1 MGNSKIENKESKVFN
16 LINWKSI
23 AIGIIITLIG
33 YSIYNGS
40 YAYYTLY
47 DYPEYLYVDSGILFV
62 VLMLLTVIAGFTV
75 AFLNKPQY
83 KAGIINVVFA
93 TIAGIYLS
101 NLLIGLLIV
110 LNGPPIPMSYLI
122 YIIFTPIEMTIL
134 FSIPIG
140 LVGIFGA
147 FIGTSIKKLKIRN

>member
-1 MGNSKIENKESKVFN
+1 MNNSKEKFG
-16 LINWKSI
+16 LMNWKSI
-23 AIGIIITLIG
+23 AIGSIITLIG

-47 DYPEYLYVDSGILFV
+47 DYPGYLYVDSGILFV
-62 VLMLLTVIAGFTV
+62 ISMLLTLIAGFAV

-83 KAGIINVVFA
+83 KTGIINVIFA

-110 LNGPPIPMSYLI
+110 LNEPPSSMSYLI

-147 FIGTSIKKLKIRN
+147 FIGTSIKKLKIRNWIGD